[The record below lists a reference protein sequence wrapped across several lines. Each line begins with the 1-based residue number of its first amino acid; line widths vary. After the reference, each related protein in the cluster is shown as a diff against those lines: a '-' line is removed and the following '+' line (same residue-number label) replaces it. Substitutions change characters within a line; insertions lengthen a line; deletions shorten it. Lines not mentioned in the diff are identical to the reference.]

1 MLDPSIIIMDMSII
15 SEHRQEGA
23 KRALVGLQSCPTHE
37 RLVVDFAVKPCM
49 DAARQYNANESVP
62 PVGRRAE

>member
-1 MLDPSIIIMDMSII
+1 MLDPSIIVMDTSII

-23 KRALVGLQSCPTHE
+23 NGALVALQSCPTYE
-37 RLVVDFAVKPCM
+37 RDAVDFAVKSCM

-62 PVGRRAE
+62 PVGRRPE